1 MTMDLFVARSM
12 ITKASLVDR
21 GQIEISGSQVSL
33 LFSTSCFFL
42 LYWATRFVF
51 LKFIPKVL

>member
-33 LFSTSCFFL
+33 LFSKSCFFFCCIRL
-42 LYWATRFVF
+42 LGLFF
-51 LKFIPKVL
+51 